1 MIGKLLPKKLWDK
14 VNNGDIEFHKLK
26 FVKHDNFDGPK
37 IEWIKTGKEITGI
50 QLVTRD
56 YIYSLIFIGEKVFTN
71 EETIIRQQTIDRL
84 IRHAEGLDW

>member
-26 FVKHDNFDGPK
+26 FVKHENFDGPK
-37 IEWIKTGKEITGI
+37 IEWIKTGKEINGI

-56 YIYSLIFIGEKVFTN
+56 YIYSLIFTGKRISTS
-71 EETIIRQQTIDRL
+71 EEIIRQQTIDKL